1 MHERVIGWDRTHSS
15 SLMQLLW
22 FRTSQTLRIGKIY
35 PICILM
41 KFISNYYYYF
51 PLQCHFC
58 LPTYLHKYSP
68 SKMYTNLFI
77 NEPVSILDL
86 LSWSDRNR
94 ETQIIFMSTMKAPP
108 MQTPGKWRLSIKIPD
123 LWLLKSMDY
132 SSFLIH
138 SILQLFL
145 PRFMAFAEALVHPQC
160 AVLNWKEESSSS
172 RKRRSASKGSKFI
185 WFFNV
190 TRDNSTCEF
199 TTSNPALH

>member
-1 MHERVIGWDRTHSS
+1 
-15 SLMQLLW
+15 MQLLW
-22 FRTSQTLRIGKIY
+22 LRTSQTLRIGKIY

-41 KFISNYYYYF
+41 KFISNYYF
-51 PLQCHFC
+51 LLECHFC

-86 LSWSDRNR
+86 LSWSDRKR
-94 ETQIIFMSTMKAPP
+94 EKQIIFMSTMKAPP

-138 SILQLFL
+138 SILQLLL
-145 PRFMAFAEALVHPQC
+145 PRFMAFAEALVHAQRAVQC
-160 AVLNWKEESSSS
+160 WTG
-172 RKRRSASKGSKFI
+172 RKRAAAEEEEEEARQREVNLYGF
-185 WFFNV
+185 
-190 TRDNSTCEF
+190 
-199 TTSNPALH
+199 LM